1 MAGKKRKND
10 GVEKFYAVKCGMIPG
25 IYMTWAECQAQT
37 SGYSGAIYK
46 SFESREAAEDFIAG
60 RKAVARDGEPVQEK
74 YYAVAVGRDPG
85 IYTEWEDASRAITG
99 WKGPKYRR
107 FETRAEAANYIRLY
121 GNPATQASLEP
132 EASEPARKKTRRSSV
147 SQAAVARPRESA
159 VQNIYTDG
167 SSLAN
172 GRAGAS
178 AGVGVYFGIED
189 PRNVSERLE
198 GEPQTNQRAELT
210 AILRALQAVS
220 VDQDVRII
228 SDSKYSI
235 SCVTQWYT
243 NWERNGWKTQGKD
256 VKNRDLIEAIRAK
269 IQDRDDSGTQTM
281 FQWVKGHGEDM
292 GNAAADRL
300 AVLGARMRSTS

>member
-1 MAGKKRKND
+1 MLAWGLLD
-10 GVEKFYAVKCGMIPG
+10 
-25 IYMTWAECQAQT
+25 
-37 SGYSGAIYK
+37 K

-85 IYTEWEDASRAITG
+85 IYTEWEEASRAITG

-107 FETRAEAANYIRLY
+107 FDTRAEAANYIRLY
-121 GNPATQASLEP
+121 GNPAAQASLEP

-147 SQAAVARPRESA
+147 SQPTVARPRESA

-172 GRAGAS
+172 GRTGAS
-178 AGVGVYFGIED
+178 AGVGVYFGMED

-281 FQWVKGHGEDM
+281 FQWVKGHADDI
-292 GNAAADRL
+292 GNIAADRL
-300 AVLGARMRSTS
+300 AVMGARMMSTS